1 MKKTLSVMLA
11 LTIGCSLLSGCSGG
25 SSSGGKE
32 AVQPAQ
38 TQEQSQEET
47 KAQEAAAE
55 GKAEADTPEAEAK
68 TASGPLVLYSPAN
81 DEEYNMIVDAFM
93 EKYPDVEI
101 EVVQGGSGEL
111 KTRLDSE
118 KNNPQADVMFGGLT
132 QADAV
137 AYEELWDQYVS
148 PYDKDIAPAYQNTS
162 GYVTMKSINL
172 QILLVNNELAKE
184 AGVEITSLNDLLK
197 PELKGKI
204 AMIDPSSSA
213 TAYRWLT
220 CILYVIGEGDPESD
234 QAWGYVEQLI
244 QNLDG
249 KIATSSSV
257 AHKSVFEGEYV
268 VGLTSE
274 SNGLSY
280 LTDGFGDQVTVVYPA
295 EGTTAASY
303 GAAMI
308 KNCKNRDNAETFID
322 FLVSDDGQ
330 AIYAD
335 SSFRPANTS
344 FKNSNEYLPNIDS
357 IKLTA
362 EDYGYISANQQ
373 AILDH
378 FNELWAKYN

>member
-1 MKKTLSVMLA
+1 MKKTVSVILA
-11 LTIGCSLLSGCSGG
+11 LSIGCSLLSGCSGG
-25 SSSGGKE
+25 KASEGKTE
-32 AVQPAQ
+32 ETTTV
-38 TQEQSQEET
+38 QSQSREMNGSQTET
-47 KAQEAAAE
+47 ETGAE
-55 GKAEADTPEAEAK
+55 SKGE
-68 TASGPLVLYSPAN
+68 ASGPLVLYSPAN
-81 DEEYNMIVDAFM
+81 DEEYNMIVDAFT
-93 EKYPDVEI
+93 EKYPNIEI

-172 QILLVNNELAKE
+172 QILLVNNELAND
-184 AGVEITSLNDLLK
+184 AGVEISSLDDLLS
-197 PELKGKI
+197 PALKGKI

-220 CILYVIGEGDPESD
+220 CILYVKGDGDPESD
-234 QAWGYVEQLI
+234 KAWEYVEQLI

-249 KIATSSSV
+249 KMATSSSV
-257 AHKSVFEGEYV
+257 AHKSVFEGEYA

-280 LTDGFGDQVTVVYPA
+280 LTDGFGDQVTVVYPK

-308 KNCKNRDNAETFID
+308 KNCKNKENAETFID
-322 FLVSDDGQ
+322 FLVSNDGQ

-344 FKNSNEYLPNIDS
+344 FKNSNEYLPDIDS
-357 IKLTA
+357 IKLTE
-362 EDYGYISANQQ
+362 EDYGYISENQQ

>member
-11 LTIGCSLLSGCSGG
+11 LTMGCSLLTGCSGG
-25 SSSGGKE
+25 SSSGDKE
-32 AVQPAQ
+32 AAAPVQA
-38 TQEQSQEET
+38 QEQSREET
-47 KAQEAAAE
+47 KKQEEAAE
-55 GKAEADTPEAEAK
+55 GKAEADTPAAEEK

-322 FLVSDDGQ
+322 FLVSGDGQ

-362 EDYGYISANQQ
+362 EDYSYISANQQ